1 MRRAL
6 SSWKASDVL
15 ELRSMTVFDYTRESK
30 GAPAVVRARRDSSP
44 CAACSVRGMTICAP
58 LDSQEQAQIEALM
71 TRVDLDAGAPLFDE
85 GEAAGNVYNVTSG
98 TLKVYK
104 LLPDGRRQV
113 TGFLFPGDFLGLA
126 KQQTYA
132 FSAEA
137 VTPSGLCRF
146 PRARLED
153 LMQRLP
159 KIEQRLLGIASN
171 ELVAAQE
178 QMLLLGRKTAR
189 EKIASFLLML
199 SKRAQHRGQAAD
211 PVLVPMSRTDI
222 GDYLGLTTETV
233 SRTFT
238 QLKQDGTIQ
247 LLPNH
252 EVRLAR
258 REALEQIAGGF

>member
-1 MRRAL
+1 MA
-6 SSWKASDVL
+6 
-15 ELRSMTVFDYTRESK
+15 VFDYEQVSK
-30 GAPAVVRARRDSSP
+30 LAPAAPRERKVESP
-44 CAACSVRGMTICAP
+44 CAACTVRGLTICAP
-58 LDSQEQAQIEALM
+58 LDSHEQALVEALM
-71 TRVDLDAGAPLFDE
+71 SSVELQSGDPLFDE
-85 GEAAGNVYNVTSG
+85 GEEASNVFNVTSG
-98 TLKVYK
+98 TMKVYK

-126 KQQTYA
+126 KQETYA

-137 VTPSGLCRF
+137 VTPSLLCRF
-146 PRARLED
+146 PRAKLEA
-153 LMQRLP
+153 LMQRTP
-159 KIEQRLLGIASN
+159 KIEQRLLNIASN

-199 SKRAQHRGQAAD
+199 SKRARQRGQAGD
-211 PVLVPMSRTDI
+211 PVMVAMSRTDI

-238 QLKQDGTIQ
+238 LLKQDGTIQ

-252 EVRLAR
+252 QVKLAAR
-258 REALEQIAGGF
+258 DALEEIAGGF

>member
-1 MRRAL
+1 MA
-6 SSWKASDVL
+6 
-15 ELRSMTVFDYTRESK
+15 VFDFDRVSK
-30 GAPAVVRARRDSSP
+30 LAPAVARERSDSSP

-58 LDSQEQAQIEALM
+58 LDAQEQAQIAAIMSSVELE
-71 TRVDLDAGAPLFDE
+71 AGAPLFDE

-98 TLKVYK
+98 TIKVYK

-113 TGFLFPGDFLGLA
+113 TGFLFAGDFLGLA
-126 KQQTYA
+126 KQDTYA

-137 VTPSGLCRF
+137 VTPCLLCRF
-146 PRARLED
+146 PRHKLED

-171 ELVAAQE
+171 ELAAAQE

-199 SKRAQHRGQAAD
+199 AKRAKQRGLAD
-211 PVLVPMSRTDI
+211 NPVSVPMSRTDI

-238 QLKQDGTIQ
+238 QLKQEGIIQ

-252 EVRLAR
+252 QVDLADK
-258 REALEQIAGGF
+258 EALEEIAGGF

>member
-1 MRRAL
+1 M
-6 SSWKASDVL
+6 K
-15 ELRSMTVFDYTRESK
+15 VFDFDRVSK
-30 GAPAVVRARRDSSP
+30 LSPAVPRERSEASP
-44 CAACSVRGMTICAP
+44 CSACTVRGMTICAP
-58 LDSQEQAQIEALM
+58 LDNQELAQVSALM
-71 TRVDLDAGAPLFDE
+71 TSVELTAGAPLFDE

-126 KQQTYA
+126 KQETYA

-137 VTPSGLCRF
+137 VTPCGLCRF
-146 PRARLED
+146 PRPKLEN
-153 LMQRLP
+153 LMQRVP

-233 SRTFT
+233 SRSFT
-238 QLKQDGTIQ
+238 QLKQDGVIQ

-252 EVRLAR
+252 QVKLAQ
-258 REALEQIAGGF
+258 REALEDIAGGF

>member
-1 MRRAL
+1 MA
-6 SSWKASDVL
+6 
-15 ELRSMTVFDYTRESK
+15 VFDFDRVSK
-30 GAPAVVRARRDSSP
+30 LAPAVPRERTEASP
-44 CAACSVRGMTICAP
+44 CAACAVRGMPICAP
-58 LDSQEQAQIEALM
+58 LDNQELAQVSAIM
-71 TRVDLDAGAPLFDE
+71 TSVELTAGEPLFDE

-113 TGFLFPGDFLGLA
+113 TGFLFAGDFLGLA
-126 KQQTYA
+126 KQETYA

-137 VTPSGLCRF
+137 VTSCLLCRF
-146 PRARLED
+146 PRAKLED

-159 KIEQRLLGIASN
+159 KIEQRLLNIASN

-199 SKRAQHRGQAAD
+199 AKRAKQRGQEED
-211 PVLVPMSRTDI
+211 PVAVPMSRTDI

-252 EVRLAR
+252 QVKLAA
-258 REALEQIAGGF
+258 REALEDIAGGL

>member
-1 MRRAL
+1 MA
-6 SSWKASDVL
+6 
-15 ELRSMTVFDYTRESK
+15 VFDFDRASK
-30 GAPAVVRARRDSSP
+30 LAPAIARETSRLSP
-44 CAACSVRGMTICAP
+44 CAACAVRGMTICAP
-58 LDSQEQAQIEALM
+58 LDKQELAQVSAIM
-71 TRVDLDAGAPLFDE
+71 TSVDLEAGSPLFDE
-85 GEAAGNVYNVTSG
+85 GEEAGNVYNVTSG

-113 TGFLFPGDFLGLA
+113 TGFLFAGDFLGLA
-126 KQQTYA
+126 KQDTYA

-137 VTPSGLCRF
+137 VTPCLLCRF
-146 PRARLED
+146 SRHKLED
-153 LMQRLP
+153 LMERLP

-199 SKRAQHRGQAAD
+199 AKRARQRGQAEN
-211 PVLVPMSRTDI
+211 PVSVPMSRTDI

-238 QLKQDGTIQ
+238 QLKQEAIIRLQ
-247 LLPNH
+247 PNH
-252 EVRLAR
+252 QVELAD
-258 REALEQIAGGF
+258 LETLEDIAGGF

>member
-1 MRRAL
+1 MA
-6 SSWKASDVL
+6 
-15 ELRSMTVFDYTRESK
+15 VFDYEEVSK
-30 GAPAVVRARRDSSP
+30 LAPAAARERAELSP
-44 CAACSVRGMTICAP
+44 CAACPVRGMTICAP
-58 LDSQEQAQIEALM
+58 LDKEELAHVSALM
-71 TRVDLDAGAPLFDE
+71 TSVELEAGEPLFDE
-85 GEAAGNVYNVTSG
+85 GEEAGNVFNVTSG

-113 TGFLFPGDFLGLA
+113 TGFLFAGDFLGLA
-126 KQQTYA
+126 KQETYA

-137 VTPSGLCRF
+137 VTPATLCRF
-146 PRARLED
+146 SRTKLEA
-153 LMQRLP
+153 LMQRMP
-159 KIEQRLLGIASN
+159 KIEQRLLNIASN

-199 SKRAQHRGQAAD
+199 AKRAKQRGQVGD
-211 PVLVPMSRTDI
+211 PVAVPMSRTDI

-252 EVRLAR
+252 QVKLAKR
-258 REALEQIAGGF
+258 QALEEIAGGF

>member
-1 MRRAL
+1 MA
-6 SSWKASDVL
+6 
-15 ELRSMTVFDYTRESK
+15 VFDYERASK
-30 GAPAVVRARRDSSP
+30 LAPAVARERKALSP
-44 CAACSVRGMTICAP
+44 CEACAVRDLTICSP
-58 LDSQEQAQIEALM
+58 LNSEELAQVSALM
-71 TRVDLDAGAPLFDE
+71 SSVELGAGEPLFDE
-85 GEAAGNVYNVTSG
+85 GEEAGNVFNVTSG

-126 KQQTYA
+126 KQETYA

-137 VTPSGLCRF
+137 VTPCMLCRF
-146 PRARLED
+146 PRHKLEA

-159 KIEQRLLGIASN
+159 KIEQRLLNIASN

-199 SKRAQHRGQAAD
+199 SKRARQRGLEGD
-211 PVLVPMSRTDI
+211 PVVVPMSRTDI

-238 QLKQDGTIQ
+238 QLKQDSIIQ

-252 EVRLAR
+252 LVKLVR
-258 REALEQIAGGF
+258 REVLDEIAGGF

>member
-1 MRRAL
+1 M
-6 SSWKASDVL
+6 S
-15 ELRSMTVFDYTRESK
+15 VFNINQVSK
-30 GAPAVVRARRDSSP
+30 LAPAAPREQADGSP
-44 CAACSVRGMTICAP
+44 CAACSVRGMTICEP
-58 LDSQEQAQIEALM
+58 LDNQELAQVSALM
-71 TRVDLDAGAPLFDE
+71 TSVELTAGEPLFDE
-85 GEAAGNVYNVTSG
+85 GEDAGNVYNVTSG

-126 KQQTYA
+126 KQETYA

-137 VTPSGLCRF
+137 VTPCLLCRF
-146 PRARLED
+146 SRQKLED
-153 LMQRLP
+153 LMQRMP
-159 KIEQRLLGIASN
+159 KIEQRLLNIASN

-199 SKRAQHRGQAAD
+199 AKRARQRGQEDD
-211 PVLVPMSRTDI
+211 PVAVPMSRTDI

-238 QLKQDGTIQ
+238 QLKQDSIIQ

-252 EVRLAR
+252 LVKLAG
-258 REALEQIAGGF
+258 REALEDIAGGF

>member
-1 MRRAL
+1 
-6 SSWKASDVL
+6 
-15 ELRSMTVFDYTRESK
+15 MTVFDFDRTRK
-30 GAPAVVRARRDSSP
+30 LAPAVARNRAETSP
-44 CAACSVRGMTICAP
+44 CSACSVRGMTICAP
-58 LDSQEQAQIEALM
+58 LDSQELAQISAIM
-71 TRVDLDAGAPLFDE
+71 TSVELEAGAPLFDE

-98 TLKVYK
+98 TIKVYK

-113 TGFLFPGDFLGLA
+113 TGFLFAGDFLGLA
-126 KQQTYA
+126 KQETYA

-137 VTPSGLCRF
+137 VTPCLLCRF
-146 PRARLED
+146 PRNRLED

-159 KIEQRLLGIASN
+159 KIEQRLLSIASN
-171 ELVAAQE
+171 ELASAQE

-199 SKRAQHRGQAAD
+199 AKRAKQRGQTEN
-211 PVLVPMSRTDI
+211 PVAVPMSRTDI

-238 QLKQDGTIQ
+238 QLKQEGIIQ

-252 EVRLAR
+252 QVKLTVRDN
-258 REALEQIAGGF
+258 LEEIAGGF

>member
-1 MRRAL
+1 MA
-6 SSWKASDVL
+6 
-15 ELRSMTVFDYTRESK
+15 VFDYDRVSK
-30 GAPAVVRARRDSSP
+30 LAPAVARDRAEDSP

-58 LDSQEQAQIEALM
+58 LDSQELAQVSALM
-71 TRVDLDAGAPLFDE
+71 TSVELDAGGPLFDE
-85 GEAAGNVYNVTSG
+85 GEEAGNVYNLTSG

-126 KQQTYA
+126 TQDTYA

-137 VTPSGLCRF
+137 VTPCLLCRF
-146 PRARLED
+146 PRQKLED

-159 KIEQRLLGIASN
+159 KIEQRLLSIASN
-171 ELVAAQE
+171 ELAAAQD

-199 SKRAQHRGQAAD
+199 GKRAKQRGQAD
-211 PVLVPMSRTDI
+211 NPVAVPMSRTDI

-238 QLKQDGTIQ
+238 QLKQDSIIS

-252 EVRLAR
+252 QVQLTKRDD
-258 REALEQIAGGF
+258 LEEIAGGY